1 MFLKLVSGNIVSEK
15 KHNMSDRQRK
25 YLPYCGTR
33 RPLWLL
39 LLVALSTLLS
49 FAIFPAAAASSSN
62 TDFQTLLCLKLHL
75 SNPASLLASWNQ
87 NDSVS
92 FCRWPGVTCSKTN
105 TARVV
110 ALDLE
115 SSGLN
120 GQIPPCIVNLTLL
133 TRIHFPD
140 NQLSGQIP
148 PELGQL
154 SRLSYLNLSSNS
166 FTGSIPSTLSSTYLQ
181 VIDLGS
187 NKLSGPIP
195 EELGMLRNLSALYLP
210 RNSLTGNIPLSL
222 GSSPS
227 LVTVVLANNTLTGP
241 ILLALANSSSLQLLN
256 LVLNNLGGNIPPA
269 LFNSTSLRRINL
281 GWNNFTGSIPD
292 VSNVNSP
299 LQYLTLS
306 VNGLAGTIPSSLGN
320 FSSLRSL
327 LLAANHFHGSIPVSI
342 SRIPNLQVLDIS
354 YNNFQGT
361 VEPSLFNISSLM
373 YLSMGVN
380 PFTGVLPFNIGYTLP
395 SIQTLILQESN
406 FGGKIPASLANATSL
421 ESINFGSNA
430 FHGVIPSFG
439 SLYKLNQLILA
450 SNQLEAGDWSFLSS
464 LENCTQL
471 EVLSLATN
479 VLQGSLP
486 GSVGSLANTLNALWL
501 FANKISGSIP
511 PEIGNLTNLMWLR
524 MEQNYFVGNL
534 PSTIGNLAN
543 LSYLSLSQN
552 NLSGQIPLSIG
563 KLGQLNKL
571 FLQDNKLSGVIPRE
585 LGDCK
590 NLITLDL
597 SYNAMNG
604 SIPRE
609 LFSLNSLTEG
619 FDLSH
624 NQLSGEIPQEI
635 GRLINIGPLNFS
647 NNLLSGHIP
656 VTLGACVRLV
666 SLHLEGNYLD
676 GRIPD
681 SFVNLGGVSEI
692 DLSRNNLTGEIP
704 NFFESFKSLK
714 VLNLSFNNLEGQM
727 PEGGIFQNS
736 SEVLVQ
742 GNSML
747 CSSSSML
754 QLPLCVASSRHHRS
768 SHNLMITG
776 ISVALVLVF
785 VSCVGFFLLMKRRK
799 NSQRSEH
806 PIFTEM
812 KNFSYADLVNVTNGF
827 SSDNFVGSGTYGS
840 VYKGVLES
848 EASGIVAIKVFNLD
862 ELGATKSFVA
872 ECEAFRNTRHRNLI
886 KVISACSTWDNKGND
901 FKALILE
908 YMANGTLESWIY
920 SETRQPLSL
929 GSRVTIAV
937 DIAAALDYLHNR
949 CMPPIVHCDLKPSNV
964 LLDDMM
970 SARLSD
976 FGLAKFLQSHNS
988 SSITGSTS
996 LVGPRGSI
1004 GYIAPEYGT
1013 GSKISTEGDVYSY
1026 GIIIL
1031 EMLTGKRPTDEL
1043 FNNGLSLQKFVGN
1056 AFPQKIREILDP
1068 NIIPKFGFEDVNNNL
1083 DHEKLETMGNCIMQL
1098 VKLGLSCSVQAPKD
1112 RPTILEVYAEI
1123 STIKRTFSA
1132 LLYVEE

>member
-327 LLAANHFHGSIPVSI
+327 LLAANHFHGSIP
-342 SRIPNLQVLDIS
+342 
-354 YNNFQGT
+354 
-361 VEPSLFNISSLM
+361 
-373 YLSMGVN
+373 
-380 PFTGVLPFNIGYTLP
+380 
-395 SIQTLILQESN
+395 ESN